1 MTCYVLWSHLNIGIV
16 LVFLREAIFLGY
28 SVKKKFR
35 EKKLENNKNQKKQ
48 MEMKSSKMEN
58 FQLLLINYLHK
69 VVEMKEKQGDTYGVW
84 FVSLKIGSK
93 LVPMVVENANL
104 VAVQCTQDNVHKLG
118 FEHGE

>member
-1 MTCYVLWSHLNIGIV
+1 
-16 LVFLREAIFLGY
+16 
-28 SVKKKFR
+28 
-35 EKKLENNKNQKKQ
+35 

-58 FQLLLINYLHK
+58 FQLLLINYLHI